1 MQIRA
6 VFTDCKPPTRD
17 KVKRIFKLRRTL
29 KSSTSYTIIYYRQ
42 QTSIL
47 CNQEYTVRRC
57 WFRTRKATGEN
68 FLLSWLSRRFPQE
81 ENQAGLERQ
90 IETLIQSDG
99 ANGKSGVVA
108 LRLIKQNLIQTHA
121 KIDKVRVVHA
131 WIVITDRLTLRR
143 LMTFKLLERKRK
155 IRAQS
160 QQAKLYVYRI
170 EIDNNPTFHASS
182 KSNEQCFYISTRLT
196 QKNSAKN

>member
-6 VFTDCKPPTRD
+6 VFTDWKPPKRD
-17 KVKRIFKLRRTL
+17 KVKRIFKPRRTL
-29 KSSTSYTIIYYRQ
+29 TSSTSYTIIYYRQ

-68 FLLSWLSRRFPQE
+68 FPLSWLSRRFPQE

-99 ANGKSGVVA
+99 ANGKGNVVA
-108 LRLIKQNLIQTHA
+108 LRLTMQRLRNLIQTHA
-121 KIDKVRVVHA
+121 KIDKVRVVEA
-131 WIVITDRLTLRR
+131 KIVKTYRLTLRR
-143 LMTFKLLERKRK
+143 LMIFKLLERKRK

-160 QQAKLYVYRI
+160 QQAKLYV
-170 EIDNNPTFHASS
+170 
-182 KSNEQCFYISTRLT
+182 
-196 QKNSAKN
+196 